1 MYFPDYFRRLDY
13 HLDPGRKESG
23 WSGYSAMRLQKLYR
37 SIFQVQAVSAL
48 YEESRRGS
56 DDLRRFI
63 KDVMDPLWVE
73 DDYVDKLR
81 EDVIGRLQVQNGV
94 KNQLQVQFNWKF
106 RTNTILCV
114 YCLTIGDLEQLQTS
128 DILIGV

>member
-1 MYFPDYFRRLDY
+1 
-13 HLDPGRKESG
+13 
-23 WSGYSAMRLQKLYR
+23 
-37 SIFQVQAVSAL
+37 
-48 YEESRRGS
+48 
-56 DDLRRFI
+56 
-63 KDVMDPLWVE
+63 MDPLWVE

-128 DILIGV
+128 DILLGV